1 MDSLIRV
8 RYAKA
13 FFQTAKDKNML
24 GQFKTD
30 IETVF
35 DVCNNSPE
43 FIYLLNSPVI
53 KSSKKAE
60 LIETIFKTAVN
71 QLTLNFLLLIT
82 QNKRETEIPGI
93 CRNFLELT
101 RKDQNIKTATLVTAN
116 EIIPAVTE
124 KIKTI
129 IEKELKARVE
139 LSTKVNPDMI
149 GGIILRVDDKQY
161 DASVASQLKK
171 IKQQLLNAE
180 IK

>member
-43 FIYLLNSPVI
+43 FLYLLNSPVI
-53 KSSKKAE
+53 QTSKKAE
-60 LIETIFKTAVN
+60 LIERIFKTVVN
-71 QLTLNFLLLIT
+71 QVTLNFLLLIT

-101 RKDQNIKTATLVTAN
+101 RKDQNIKTATLFTAA
-116 EIIPAVTE
+116 EINPSVIG
-124 KIKTI
+124 KIKSI
-129 IEKELKARVE
+129 IEKELNTNVE
-139 LSTKVNPDMI
+139 LSTRVNPEMI
-149 GGIILRVDDKQY
+149 GGIIIRVDDKQY
-161 DASVASQLKK
+161 DSSVATQLKK
-171 IKQQLLNAE
+171 IKQQLLNSE
-180 IK
+180 VK